1 MGAFVRPT
9 AMGAMSRALTLLV
22 TVLVLGACSTVN
34 SNSETSA
41 EQPALSWEPPE
52 AYSFTVTSECGERN
66 FLGTYDVT
74 VNAGEVVELRVHED
88 GWPHARP
95 EDAPSLEDLLDH
107 ARNPAGDAVVDY
119 RADDA
124 GRPMEVS
131 IDHDPR
137 AIDDEECYRIRGI
150 AELPGGNGT
159 TESSEAPSQ
168 DGAATTAHLPILDT
182 LPVSIDA
189 DLYAYT
195 DTVQHQV
202 DWGSHVVVAE
212 VIDEQ
217 VGSSYPSGVERSLDL
232 RVQSL
237 LWSHPDAITA
247 LEDGDRIRVDAGIGW
262 RQEGSALQPVVHA
275 GNEVRLEVGDRYVVA
290 LADTVT
296 AAGEQG
302 LLALP
307 GSARAVPER
316 LDELSEQLASL
327 SPDPAIAPRPGEAF
341 DQRVVRSA
349 S

>member
-1 MGAFVRPT
+1 MP
-9 AMGAMSRALTLLV
+9 RALTLLA
-22 TVLVLGACSTVN
+22 TLLVLAACGTAR
-34 SNSETSA
+34 SNSEASS
-41 EQPALSWEPPE
+41 EQAPLSWEPPE

-88 GWPHARP
+88 GWPHAGP
-95 EDAPSLEDLLDH
+95 KDAPSLEVLLEQ

-119 RADDA
+119 RVDDA

-150 AELPGGNGT
+150 RELPGGNGAA
-159 TESSEAPSQ
+159 ESSRAPSK
-168 DGAATTAHLPILDT
+168 DGAAPTAHLPILDT

-189 DLYAYT
+189 DLYVYA
-195 DTVQHQV
+195 DTAQQQV

-212 VIDEQ
+212 VTDEH
-217 VGSSYPSGVERSLDL
+217 VGSSYPGGVERSLDL
-232 RVQSL
+232 WVQSL
-237 LWSHPDAITA
+237 LWSHPDAIA
-247 LEDGDRIRVDAGIGW
+247 AVEDGDHIRVDAGIGW
-262 RQEGSALQPVVHA
+262 RQEGSVLRPVVHA

-296 AAGEQG
+296 AGEQG

-316 LDELSEQLASL
+316 WDELSEQLASL
-327 SPDPAIAPRPGEAF
+327 SPDPARAPRPGEAL
-341 DQRVVRSA
+341 DQRVLRS
-349 S
+349 SR